1 MYVKFISLINFDVW
15 NVVISITKG
24 ITETDLGQSRGYIVP
39 LVLPTQLE
47 SEESESECEDESK
60 AEIKQFIGKTQ
71 EAYDEDP
78 DELETKITYDR
89 NIVKAAYMVRKH
101 PLNDLSVL
109 YFLNQLT

>member
-24 ITETDLGQSRGYIVP
+24 ITETDLDQSRGYIVP

-101 PLNDLSVL
+101 PLNDLSVFIL
-109 YFLNQLT
+109 FESID